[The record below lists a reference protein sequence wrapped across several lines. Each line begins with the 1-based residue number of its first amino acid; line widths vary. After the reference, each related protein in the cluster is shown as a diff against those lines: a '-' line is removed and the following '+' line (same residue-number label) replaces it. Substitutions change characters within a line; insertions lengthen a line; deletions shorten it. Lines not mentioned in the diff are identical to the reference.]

1 MNLPPDRLAPLPNTL
16 EEAIREINYLRL
28 QVYLARFNL
37 ANQIV
42 EREKDRRAARGNIR
56 VLADQLK
63 ELKHEKELR
72 DSVQDNPK
80 H

>member
-28 QVYLARFNL
+28 QVYLARLNL

-56 VLADQLK
+56 ALADKLK
-63 ELKHEKELR
+63 ELQNEKDLR
-72 DSVQDNPK
+72 TGLQDD
-80 H
+80 

>member
-1 MNLPPDRLAPLPNTL
+1 MNLSPDRLAPLPNTL
-16 EEAIREINYLRL
+16 EEAIREINYLRI
-28 QVYLARFNL
+28 QVYLARLNL

-63 ELKHEKELR
+63 ELKNEKDLQTG
-72 DSVQDNPK
+72 VQND
-80 H
+80 